1 MTTLYLSYGFRP
13 VSVDEALDALWGLMP
28 PGPIWERGGD
38 SRLDAL
44 LEGLAAEL
52 AEAHS
57 KASDLV
63 DELDPRTTTDLLEDW
78 ERVAGL
84 PEHCDPNPSTDVA
97 VRRQI
102 LAGKLAA
109 VGGQDPSYFKS
120 IADTV
125 TGQDCTITEYTGSVF
140 RAGRSHAGDPLYGRS
155 WRFWWCVSIPNVDP
169 SYFGAGVGTAGT
181 ALATYPSSVAQLG
194 CMLDRVRPAHTRVC
208 YEFPDD
214 DPLT

>member
-1 MTTLYLSYGFRP
+1 MTTLYLTYGFRP
-13 VSVDEALDALWGLMP
+13 VSVNEALEALWALMP

-63 DELDPRTTTDLLEDW
+63 DEFDPRTTVDLLEDW

-84 PEHCDPNPSTDVA
+84 PEHCDPSPSTDPD
-97 VRRQI
+97 VRRAI
-102 LAGKLAA
+102 LAAKIAA
-109 VGGQDPSYFKS
+109 VGGQNPAYFKS
-120 IADTV
+120 IADTA
-125 TGQDCTITEYTGSVF
+125 TGEDCTITEYTGAVF
-140 RAGRSHAGDPLYGRS
+140 RAGRSHAGDPLYGRQ

-169 SYFGAGVGTAGT
+169 AYFHAGSTVGT
-181 ALATYPSSVAQLG
+181 ALATYPSSVAQLA
-194 CMLDRVRPAHTRVC
+194 CMLDRLRPAHTRVC
-208 YEFPDD
+208 YSFPDD